1 MTYILVLSW
10 LQDTTA
16 LRIIRELKQRGA
28 DVVFM
33 DTGSFPQHIS
43 LDVTFAAGR
52 WEGTFSYEG
61 KKHELSAMRSVL
73 VRRPSHYQVSRDA
86 PEPIQAFLENE
97 ALKGFGGV
105 LRSLT
110 HVFWMNS
117 LDASRSA
124 NFKPVQMRVAAEAGM
139 LVPHSLI
146 TNTPDAVRR
155 FYEECHGRMIY
166 KTLHG
171 GGIAG
176 GGDVAHTVL
185 TSVVTQDHL
194 QHLEQVRLTAHQFQI
209 LVEKYIEVRVTVSGT
224 TCIAVAIYSQKSENT
239 RVDWRA
245 SYEDLEYSLYTLPPF
260 VERQCIQIT
269 HQLGLN
275 YGAIDLIVT
284 PEGEH
289 IFLEINAGGQ
299 YEWLESETKLPFSAI
314 IAETLVKGKTEVI

>member
-1 MTYILVLSW
+1 MTPPTMNFLIGEMTIDLHSCAELAAGYYS
-10 LQDTTA
+10 TPHA
-16 LRIIRELKQRGA
+16 FAELKQRGA

-73 VRRPSHYQVSRDA
+73 VREDQSHYQVSRDA

-176 GGDVAHTVL
+176 GGDVAHY
-185 TSVVTQDHL
+185 SS
-194 QHLEQVRLTAHQFQI
+194 A
-209 LVEKYIEVRVTVSGT
+209 RVS
-224 TCIAVAIYSQKSENT
+224 
-239 RVDWRA
+239 
-245 SYEDLEYSLYTLPPF
+245 
-260 VERQCIQIT
+260 
-269 HQLGLN
+269 
-275 YGAIDLIVT
+275 
-284 PEGEH
+284 
-289 IFLEINAGGQ
+289 
-299 YEWLESETKLPFSAI
+299 
-314 IAETLVKGKTEVI
+314 